1 MQSRHL
7 LQFAEKWVDDSVYG
21 NRRGRQASELWQH
34 LLLQIESAYATS
46 TALTGISADLEK
58 CFNCIPRF
66 PALCLAVLV
75 GTPASVTTAWAGAL
89 ANMRRHFKVRE
100 SYSAGFLTSTGLA
113 EGCGLSVYG
122 MLLVDHLFAC
132 WMKIQAP
139 PVRCLTYVDD
149 WQTLTRD
156 PDFAIR
162 QLQLVEEFASLI
174 DLTVDRGKTFGWST
188 CPAMRRRLR
197 DCNIPVLHHAREL
210 GGHLGV
216 SRQYTNKTLTQR
228 ITELD
233 DFWPKLRHSRARYHA
248 KVYMLR
254 AVAWPRGLHAVS
266 SAPVGDQIWLDLRR
280 KAVKALS
287 MQKPGVNPAVLLGL
301 VEPMLDPQFLAVL
314 WTFRSVRSHCP
325 LDFWADSIAP
335 LAHGDLDLPPHAPA
349 SVALVRAQSVGLSVL
364 RSGLVR
370 DQFGLFCPQ
379 TCNAAEMDLRLQ
391 VAWVSVVAHK
401 VSHRADFA
409 GLEQV
414 DFAATRRALVSL
426 AYDEQSLYRLSLAGG
441 LFTES
446 YKSKWADR
454 TDRCRWCGA
463 IDTLQHRYWECPQHH
478 DLRTSLAPDV
488 APILNSIPPAL
499 SLRGWALLPPTWNS
513 WICLLAALPAALP
526 SPSCVFTCGVW
537 SDLFTDGSCRDQS
550 NPLCRFAAWSVTVAS
565 ACRPTWC
572 PGLARV
578 MAAS

>member
-1 MQSRHL
+1 
-7 LQFAEKWVDDSVYG
+7 
-21 NRRGRQASELWQH
+21 
-34 LLLQIESAYATS
+34 
-46 TALTGISADLEK
+46 
-58 CFNCIPRF
+58 
-66 PALCLAVLV
+66 
-75 GTPASVTTAWAGAL
+75 
-89 ANMRRHFKVRE
+89 
-100 SYSAGFLTSTGLA
+100 
-113 EGCGLSVYG
+113 
-122 MLLVDHLFAC
+122 
-132 WMKIQAP
+132 
-139 PVRCLTYVDD
+139 
-149 WQTLTRD
+149 
-156 PDFAIR
+156 
-162 QLQLVEEFASLI
+162 
-174 DLTVDRGKTFGWST
+174 VDRGKTFGWST

-349 SVALVRAQSVGLSVL
+349 SVALGRAQSVGLSVL

-463 IDTLQHRYWECPQHH
+463 VDTLQHRYWECPQHH